1 MGLILVRYWFKI
13 LSWRR
18 WVVFVGILVKN
29 DSGDDGNGKANQAKK
44 EVPVDGNSC
53 ARKAGKKG
61 SSLYFN
67 CCQRCDMKIFQPWED
82 GENGK
87 GDDEEG
93 GGEEEAKE
101 VEVDVDAGV
110 VGQVL
115 HATDQHVITNIVRLV
130 LHL

>member
-1 MGLILVRYWFKI
+1 MGDGYQGRFACHTSAWERTRKCQNNQARLLSTLMRMTVVVEMTMGVILVRYWFYI

-61 SSLYFN
+61 YLCTLIVAS
-67 CCQRCDMKIFQPWED
+67 
-82 GENGK
+82 
-87 GDDEEG
+87 
-93 GGEEEAKE
+93 
-101 VEVDVDAGV
+101 V
-110 VGQVL
+110 V
-115 HATDQHVITNIVRLV
+115 T
-130 LHL
+130 